1 MKVPYNKYIEV
12 LLVGRMYPTKIADQ
26 LENTLGVSLPPKE
39 TMTEITRDLKDS
51 NPDYFKDKT
60 LQPDLTWLDDRGI
73 SRMFGYMF
81 NHQVGDVE
89 GVSGSFKLLNDRLM
103 YRLMT
108 SLALANVNSED
119 IELIIN
125 GKYDIEY
132 TSEEVDNFLFY
143 FFNVTEWT
151 YKEKVD
157 YVNSITDKNL
167 AHFYKVALQG
177 DKAYLMWKLGV
188 APDKSFDNMLR
199 DMFVDSYYNFKE
211 YSSRNPDSA
220 QKWGTLAIR
229 VSERLDKIEKETKG
243 KQDLYEDVQFILKSE
258 IVKEDDKQDSIGG
271 PLDSKKKY
279 KKEDSGINI
288 KKMSDLN

>member
-1 MKVPYNKYIEV
+1 
-12 LLVGRMYPTKIADQ
+12 MY
-26 LENTLGVSLPPKE
+26 
-39 TMTEITRDLKDS
+39 
-51 NPDYFKDKT
+51 
-60 LQPDLTWLDDRGI
+60 
-73 SRMFGYMF
+73 GYMF

-143 FFNVTEWT
+143 FFNVEEWT

-157 YVNSITDKNL
+157 YVNSVSDKNL

-220 QKWGTLAIR
+220 QK
-229 VSERLDKIEKETKG
+229 
-243 KQDLYEDVQFILKSE
+243 
-258 IVKEDDKQDSIGG
+258 
-271 PLDSKKKY
+271 
-279 KKEDSGINI
+279 
-288 KKMSDLN
+288 